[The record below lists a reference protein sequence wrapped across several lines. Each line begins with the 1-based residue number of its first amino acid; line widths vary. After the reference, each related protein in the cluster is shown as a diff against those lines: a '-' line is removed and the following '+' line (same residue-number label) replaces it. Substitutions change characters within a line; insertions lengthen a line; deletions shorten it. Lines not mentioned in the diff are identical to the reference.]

1 MIKAIKLSFLLTL
14 LIQGAG
20 QAQVVDTLIDV
31 GSHQLHFRIL
41 AGEGT
46 PILFEAGN
54 GDDGSVWEPI
64 LNSIHEETGATLIT
78 YDRAGL
84 GSSGIDTNKVSFVG
98 EARNLKKAL
107 RQLGYRK
114 DYFLVAHS
122 FGSFYASEFARRNK
136 GKITGAAF
144 IDVATPCGFSVEYAS
159 RVNSTISDEN
169 WALIK
174 EYKIGLYY
182 VLQEL
187 PEIAAYMSQRFI
199 SNGIPLTVI
208 AAEIRKPTAAIG
220 ETEQDMINMANCLE
234 AFGNLPDHKYVLAP
248 DAEHKVWQQ
257 RPEIVIQEIV
267 ELYNRTSRLNR

>member
-174 EYKIGLYY
+174 EYKRGLYY

-267 ELYNRTSRLNR
+267 ELYYRTSRLNR

>member
-267 ELYNRTSRLNR
+267 ELYYRTSRLNR

>member
-14 LIQGAG
+14 LIHGAG

-174 EYKIGLYY
+174 EYKRGLYY

-267 ELYNRTSRLNR
+267 ELYYRTSRLNR